1 MAPREP
7 YKVHSLKKHIA
18 DSQKSQNGTPQRA
31 RAAAA
36 AKKAAG
42 PSGAIFNNNSDD
54 DDSSSNEDGSD
65 SSDEEGGSNFLRN
78 LGAANKTGASAPKR
92 RSKDEEIAD
101 SDVERQSA
109 NKATPVKAANPAKS
123 ESDSESSSEDDSSS
137 EDESEPAPAAKTS
150 KADAKIKTEDSSS
163 EEESEDESEDQG
175 PAATQ
180 NKLKRVSSESDSSS
194 DEDSEDESADESSSK
209 PTPKAVQNGAASKE
223 STSSSSEESSSED
236 DEPSSAPTPKAQKP
250 ESEADSSSS
259 EDEDEDEDDQAVDE
273 SMHISDREDSQQVT
287 IPNMIAPD
295 FMLRKSLAGANGKD
309 VAEICNQ
316 ANLEGKQVWY
326 FTVPSNVPV
335 SVVQNLEIPMDQ
347 SQRGDHVFSHNGENY
362 GVSFDTMTPKSTIQ
376 ILIPSSDGLQ
386 YQSAPRQVDQIMQV
400 RRITQLG
407 GSSGDQSNVGP
418 APKPAARPQPEGLRA
433 RFKPI
438 GVYDAPIVSTT
449 HAEDTEMAD
458 APVSQELPTE
468 KTEKKAK
475 KEKSKKKDKAA
486 PEAITGLDT
495 LTPAKKRKHTASED
509 DALAAA
515 AQLREESQSTDN
527 GAKKRRKDR
536 DGSPDLG
543 FEHQVG
549 GSRQTPVLPP
559 TIPSSLPTFD
569 SSQIASTPTPKRSK
583 KGKKAKS
590 TEVPVPSSSIEPQGV
605 STPAP
610 SRKSHVPLPSIP
622 GSSQA
627 KNSPVPIP
635 QPGAS
640 VSTPVSTKS
649 DKTKKAKSGKGKSK
663 SKDSA
668 VPSSQAKGQTPVP
681 PPVVKGMS

>member
-1 MAPREP
+1 MAPRDP

-18 DSQKSQNGTPQRA
+18 DSQKSQNGTTPQRA
-31 RAAAA
+31 RAAAAA

-54 DDSSSNEDGSD
+54 DDSSSNENGSD

-78 LGAANKTGASAPKR
+78 LGAANKTSASAPKR

-101 SDVERQSA
+101 SDVERQESTK
-109 NKATPVKAANPAKS
+109 KATSNPAKS

-150 KADAKIKTEDSSS
+150 KANANIKTEDSSS

-180 NKLKRVSSESDSSS
+180 KKLKRESSESESSS
-194 DEDSEDESADESSSK
+194 DEDSEDEDESSSK
-209 PTPKAVQNGAASKE
+209 PAPKAAQNGAASKE
-223 STSSSSEESSSED
+223 STSSSSEESSSEE

-250 ESEADSSSS
+250 ESEAESSSS
-259 EDEDEDEDDQAVDE
+259 EDEDEDGQAVDE

-309 VAEICNQ
+309 VAEICSQ
-316 ANLEGKQVWY
+316 ANLQGKQVWY

-335 SVVQNLEIPMDQ
+335 SVVQNLEIPLDQ

-362 GVSFDTMTPKSTIQ
+362 GVSFDSMTPKSTIQ

-418 APKPAARPQPEGLRA
+418 APKPAARPQPEGLRT

-458 APVSQELPTE
+458 APASQELPTE

-486 PEAITGLDT
+486 PETITGLDAV
-495 LTPAKKRKHTASED
+495 TPAKKRKHTASED

-515 AQLREESQSTDN
+515 AQLREESQSTDT
-527 GAKKRRKDR
+527 GVKKRRKDR

-559 TIPSSLPTFD
+559 TIPSSLPTID
-569 SSQIASTPTPKRSK
+569 SSQMAATPTPKPSK

-622 GSSQA
+622 GSSQP

-649 DKTKKAKSGKGKSK
+649 DKTKKAKSGKSK

-668 VPSSQAKGQTPVP
+668 GPSQAKGQTPVP